1 MQHDPKNSSNGGFH
15 KLLFTSAKSSKFEE
29 KQKSKSSK
37 IMESDR
43 KRRNSSELGDSEAS
57 ELLQLQWSNHSTA
70 FGTALNILRSDDTFC
85 DVTLITSEGEH
96 FPAHKVI
103 ISACST
109 HLRAMLKPL
118 PRWQHPVLIMPKDVP
133 MDDLRDIITF
143 MYSGEVHVE
152 RGRLE
157 SFLYSAE
164 LLKVHGLCDQVNSQ
178 KTTTTDQNKP
188 ATKKVKKSNVT
199 TTISPA
205 FPLRPS
211 SRNSPKA
218 GPSIPKVK
226 SPSNVPTASTVAV
239 KLEEPNYSDEENHP
253 EHLVIPSDPNS
264 IRVTKQEALFD
275 DNFCS
280 GTRNTTEDD
289 SIAADSPIDS
299 GKKQRFVNG

>member
-1 MQHDPKNSSNGGFH
+1 MF
-15 KLLFTSAKSSKFEE
+15 LSAEIEKVEE
-29 KQKSKSSK
+29 KQKAEKSKIFK

-43 KRRNSSELGDSEAS
+43 KRTNSSELEEGEAN

-96 FPAHKVI
+96 FSAHKVI
-103 ISACST
+103 ISACSS
-109 HLRAMLKPL
+109 HLRSMLKLL

-157 SFLYSAE
+157 SFLHSAE
-164 LLKVHGLCDQVNSQ
+164 LLKVHGLCDQVNNQ
-178 KTTTTDQNKP
+178 KTKP
-188 ATKKVKKSNVT
+188 QPSKKIKKSTAKSTVVT
-199 TTISPA
+199 TTITPA

-218 GPSIPKVK
+218 GPSVLATPKVK
-226 SPSNVPTASTVAV
+226 SPNTASSSLAV
-239 KLEEPNYSDEENHP
+239 KLEEPNYSDEENLP
-253 EHLVIPSDPNS
+253 EHMVIPSDPNS

-275 DNFCS
+275 ENYGNCAT
-280 GTRNTTEDD
+280 TRHPTEED
-289 SIAADSPIDS
+289 SIAADSPMDS
-299 GKKQRFVNG
+299 GMVLV

>member
-1 MQHDPKNSSNGGFH
+1 MAF
-15 KLLFTSAKSSKFEE
+15 FTIFCFLCAKVEKVEE
-29 KQKSKSSK
+29 KQKSKIFK

-43 KRRNSSELGDSEAS
+43 KRTNSSELEDGDG

-96 FPAHKVI
+96 FSAHRVI
-103 ISACST
+103 ISACSS

-157 SFLYSAE
+157 SFLHSAE
-164 LLKVHGLCDQVNSQ
+164 LLKVHGLCDQVNNQ
-178 KTTTTDQNKP
+178 KTKSNTDLQP
-188 ATKKVKKSNVT
+188 SKKMKKSGAAAKSTVVT
-199 TTISPA
+199 TTITPA

-218 GPSIPKVK
+218 GPSVLAAPKVK
-226 SPSNVPTASTVAV
+226 SPNSSVAV
-239 KLEEPNYSDEENHP
+239 KLEEPNYSDEENLP
-253 EHLVIPSDPNS
+253 EHMVIPSDPNS

-275 DNFCS
+275 DNY
-280 GTRNTTEDD
+280 GKNIEED

-299 GKKQRFVNG
+299 GMVFV